1 MDRRADLHC
10 LGSAQKR
17 FDRSLAIVH
26 ARRNRKVQLRQH
38 GRTDRHHTQ
47 DVAQFRRLAVR
58 RTLYESHPLDIH
70 VRLEETVEK
79 DYAPGPVTEQ
89 SARQGEDIG
98 QAHGQFHRN
107 GNLHRTGHPTD
118 DLRIVQLQFASLGMN
133 VRRLDE
139 NIKLQ
144 CGSSGIGHRRSVFDP
159 IAFIDHAIDAGDY
172 RKLRLRPRLLH
183 QPEKSGLVILAQ
195 ITLQINLRIAVSRIG
210 YGVQRSRMV
219 QDLLLE
225 YGFEHYGT
233 GTARSALLDA
243 LDIGGIGRTA
253 DNDRT
258 RKIQPQVFCSH
269 RFYGFLWFIFR
280 KIRKIMILCKKL
292 PNQFEIATLSG

>member
-1 MDRRADLHC
+1 MAADDKKIIFSMVGVSKAFTPNKNVLKDIY
-10 LGSAQKR
+10 LSFFYGAKIGIIGLNGSGKSTLLKIIAGLEKSFQGEVVFSPGYSVGYLAQEPYLDNTKTE
-17 FDRSLAIVH
+17 
-26 ARRNRKVQLRQH
+26 NRKVQLRQH

-144 CGSSGIGHRRSVFDP
+144 RGSTGIGHRRSVFDP
-159 IAFIDHAIDAGDY
+159 IAFIDHAC
-172 RKLRLRPRLLH
+172 
-183 QPEKSGLVILAQ
+183 
-195 ITLQINLRIAVSRIG
+195 TL
-210 YGVQRSRMV
+210 
-219 QDLLLE
+219 
-225 YGFEHYGT
+225 
-233 GTARSALLDA
+233 
-243 LDIGGIGRTA
+243 
-253 DNDRT
+253 
-258 RKIQPQVFCSH
+258 
-269 RFYGFLWFIFR
+269 
-280 KIRKIMILCKKL
+280 
-292 PNQFEIATLSG
+292 

>member
-1 MDRRADLHC
+1 MYSFISAMTSNPFWWIAVQTC
-10 LGSAQKR
+10 TASAPAQKR

-133 VRRLDE
+133 VRRLMK
-139 NIKLQ
+139 IL
-144 CGSSGIGHRRSVFDP
+144 SSNAEAPASAIAVAYSIQSPLSTTQLMLAITGRSC
-159 IAFIDHAIDAGDY
+159 
-172 RKLRLRPRLLH
+172 LRPRLLH

-243 LDIGGIGRTA
+243 LDIE
-253 DNDRT
+253 
-258 RKIQPQVFCSH
+258 V
-269 RFYGFLWFIFR
+269 
-280 KIRKIMILCKKL
+280 
-292 PNQFEIATLSG
+292 